1 MTSRQ
6 LSQKLDLVMKRVS
19 TANVTF
25 GRSGL
30 LAKKCDDIQWFT
42 KSEFFRT
49 SQVLSHNPQRDCC
62 KYLLRRFYSFES
74 KSLNFRNTFFRC
86 YLVNTRQNEA
96 IFR

>member
-49 SQVLSHNPQRDCC
+49 SQVLSHNPQRNCC
-62 KYLLRRFYSFES
+62 KYLLNVFDCTTQEYTLERAES
-74 KSLNFRNTFFRC
+74 TCIR
-86 YLVNTRQNEA
+86 
-96 IFR
+96 